1 MEFNWIYNHETP
13 RKLRSALKMYGVSSS
28 LLKVAIYHG
37 GKMQING
44 VDKWAVDQ
52 VHYHDEITLILPPET
67 ANDNVDV
74 SEAPINIVYED
85 RDFLIMDKPA
95 GVATVPAHNV
105 PVADSLV
112 NRVKGYYQRQ
122 GYENQVTH
130 VATRL
135 DRDTSG
141 LVIFPKHRFA
151 HAVLD
156 DQLKKH
162 QVKKNYLALTHGMV
176 PASHGYI
183 DAPIRRDPASF
194 VKRMVAKNGK
204 ASVTEYWCQAANK
217 QASLVK
223 IRLHTG
229 RTHQIR
235 VHFASLGYP
244 LIGDSMYGQE
254 STIITRQ
261 ALHCYWLSF
270 YSPFKNKII
279 TVTAPLPTDFKR
291 AKTHYLGTIATNQS
305 FLLN

>member
-1 MEFNWIYNHETP
+1 MEFSWIYDHRTP

-44 VDKWAVDQ
+44 EDKWAVDM
-52 VHYHDEITLILPPET
+52 VNYHDKVTLILPPEVS
-67 ANDNVDV
+67 NDNVDI
-74 SEAPINIVYED
+74 SPAPIDIVYED
-85 RDFLIMDKPA
+85 RDFLIMNKPA

-105 PVADSLV
+105 SVADSLV
-112 NRVKGYYQRQ
+112 NRVKGYYSRQ
-122 GYENQVTH
+122 NYENQATH

-141 LVIFPKHRFA
+141 LVVFPKHRFA

-156 DQLKKH
+156 EQLKKH
-162 QVKKNYLALTHGMV
+162 LVKKNYVALIEGKV
-176 PASHGYI
+176 PAQHGYI
-183 DAPIRRDPASF
+183 DAPIQRDPDSF
-194 VKRMVAKNGK
+194 VKRMVGRAGK
-204 ASVTEYWCQAANK
+204 ASVTEYWCQESNT

-235 VHFASLGYP
+235 VHFASLGLP
-244 LIGDSMYGQE
+244 LIGDKMYGNC
-254 STIITRQ
+254 SNIIPRQ

-270 YSPFKNKII
+270 YSPFKKTNI
-279 TVTAPLPTDFKR
+279 TVTAPLPDDFQA
-291 AKTHYLGTIATNQS
+291 AKDYYFS
-305 FLLN
+305 KVE